1 VGVTGRGHTVRAVAD
16 AFVLSKDA
24 GFKVISH
31 MMPDL
36 PNHGMERDLQGVSLP
51 VSLPVSLLCCMGRVV
66 RNTVTPGLY

>member
-51 VSLPVSLLCCMGRVV
+51 VSLLCCMGRVV